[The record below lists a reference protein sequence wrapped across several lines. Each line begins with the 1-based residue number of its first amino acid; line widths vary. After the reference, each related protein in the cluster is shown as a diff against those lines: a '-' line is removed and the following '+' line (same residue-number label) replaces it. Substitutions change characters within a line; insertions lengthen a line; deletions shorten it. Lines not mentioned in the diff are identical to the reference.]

1 MAILSYAS
9 AVASQGASYAFSTGQ
24 SPLLSSPGFL
34 DQPAK
39 MTEPLSPLFPS
50 NAVSLYTATSYV
62 LRSDT
67 TSSSSSEGKENIKPL
82 SSGSSHSSTSSTFT
96 SPSAKRLSRQ
106 SSSKARLPSYNA
118 ASSSSKFGT
127 PSPSS
132 TTAPQSSTSSSSSTA
147 NARGEAEDL
156 VDSINATDELYLIL
170 GVTRKAKSEE
180 IRRGFLG
187 RSRICH
193 PE

>member
-1 MAILSYAS
+1 MIY
-9 AVASQGASYAFSTGQ
+9 
-24 SPLLSSPGFL
+24 
-34 DQPAK
+34 
-39 MTEPLSPLFPS
+39 
-50 NAVSLYTATSYV
+50 YTATSYV
-62 LRSDT
+62 LRPDS
-67 TSSSSSEGKENIKPL
+67 TSSIQSEGKENIKPL
-82 SSGSSHSSTSSTFT
+82 SSSSPLSGSHSYPTT

-118 ASSSSKFGT
+118 SSKFGT
-127 PSPSS
+127 PSSPSS
-132 TTAPQSSTSSSSSTA
+132 TSPQSSNSSTSA
-147 NARGEAEDL
+147 SNSTVNGRGEAEDL
-156 VDSINATDELYLIL
+156 VDSINGTDELYLIL